1 MRRATGLT
9 RFRRR
14 PAERPGRARKVT
26 VTTTAI
32 AMTIPAIT
40 GHVELADG
48 AIGRPGAPSGTP
60 GARKGE
66 RTRWRARLAM
76 RMANG
81 VTTANADTSMPRV
94 FAHHGKGGRQGSS
107 VC

>member
-1 MRRATGLT
+1 MRPATRLT

-66 RTRWRARLAM
+66 RTRGRARRGV
-76 RMANG
+76 RMAEG
-81 VTTANADTSMPRV
+81 VTTAKADTNMPRV
-94 FAHHGKGGRQGSS
+94 LPHHR
-107 VC
+107 

>member
-1 MRRATGLT
+1 MRPATGLT

-66 RTRWRARLAM
+66 RTRSPARLAM
-76 RMANG
+76 RLAHG
-81 VTTANADTSMPRV
+81 LTTANAHTSMPTV
-94 FAHHGKGGRQGSS
+94 FAPHGQGRRHRSS
-107 VC
+107 G